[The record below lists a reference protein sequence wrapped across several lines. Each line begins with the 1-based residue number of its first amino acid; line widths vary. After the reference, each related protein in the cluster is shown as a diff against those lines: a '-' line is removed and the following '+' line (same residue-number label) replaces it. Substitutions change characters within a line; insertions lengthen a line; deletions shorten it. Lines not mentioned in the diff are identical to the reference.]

1 VEVATAFSVLR
12 NHNAVLS
19 CDSGVNWAV
28 DVLANL
34 SRLIVVELKLS
45 VKLLYGF
52 SFVLEACSC
61 HLLTL
66 VGSVQYLLIG

>member
-34 SRLIVVELKLS
+34 SRRIVVELKLS
-45 VKLLYGF
+45 VKLLVRF
-52 SFVLEACSC
+52 
-61 HLLTL
+61 
-66 VGSVQYLLIG
+66 